1 MKLPIRKDK
10 DGKWVEGLPLP
21 RYEHK
26 YLKSNIYY
34 GELQAMSFEEL
45 SNWVD
50 ELRKELL
57 KKWDNGYPP
66 YIGQD
71 EYTMEENFSKLHRL
85 DLNATQEEIDKGPS
99 WEYQNPRYQFFWE
112 DELYPDYIGFI
123 KNFTKQATGVNQFFP
138 ELLKSKIN
146 NKSIYEYL
154 SNDDLYKEFKH
165 TIVQK
170 VRFDKMYMYTSY
182 LDKKTRYKTKK
193 VTYLKREFLPYD
205 NSPPAMRIPETYT
218 ESVPDDETW
227 TDENAWYNFLGIMK
241 SDKRFDFWFEDY
253 EFNQKNDEKSRVRLP
268 SSLVEKYL
276 EQPINPSYNEDY
288 ETKKKMVSKRG
299 YNRIGFNLE
308 GTEKYYTIRK
318 YIRGTKVFPKIFQI
332 LRIGL
337 NQVAVN
343 FPPLTA
349 RWIYE
354 KYLGEL
360 PTQEIYKVYDPCAGW
375 GGRLL
380 GALCSKLPIH
390 YIGTEVNQSNKIG
403 YEELGKY
410 YNGLDNI
417 EKFKKHKNTWEIHM
431 KSSADDWLNEQFGVE
446 HHRDIDLVF
455 TSPPY
460 FDKERY
466 SEDKEQS
473 CIQHPEYEE
482 WLSYFLQPTLYNCYY
497 LLKPKRYCL
506 INICDIKKGNT
517 HIPLEQDTIQRAM
530 SVGFKYEGKYGM
542 AMTRMIGVQ
551 PTNSK
556 NYWFDSKSK
565 KTYKIEPILVF
576 YKPFRETDP
585 EELPF

>member
-1 MKLPIRKDK
+1 MK
-10 DGKWVEGLPLP
+10 LPLP
-21 RYEHK
+21 RYNYE

-34 GELQAMSFEEL
+34 GQLQAMTFEEL
-45 SNWVD
+45 SKWVD

-57 KKWDNGYPP
+57 DRWDSGYPP
-66 YIGQD
+66 YIGSD
-71 EYTMEENFSKLHRL
+71 EEWLKENFSKLHNIRL
-85 DLNATQEEIDKGPS
+85 NEDQEDIDPKSMNTIEGL
-99 WEYQNPRYQFFWE
+99 QHQFFWE

-123 KNFTKQATGVNQFFP
+123 KNFTKTANGVNQFFP
-138 ELLKSKIN
+138 DLLKSKIN

-170 VRFDKMYMYTSY
+170 VRFDKMYLYSSY
-182 LDKKTRYKTKK
+182 LDKKTKFRTKK
-193 VTYLKREFLPYD
+193 VTYIKQIFLQGD
-205 NSPPAMRIPETYT
+205 NTPPATTIPETYT
-218 ESVPDDETW
+218 ESVSDDETW
-227 TDENAWYNFLGIMK
+227 TDENAWKNFLGIM
-241 SDKRFDFWFEDY
+241 SVDKRYDFWFEDY

-308 GTEKYYTIRK
+308 GTEKYYTIRE
-318 YIRGTKVFPKIFQI
+318 YNRGTKVFPKIFQI

-360 PTQEIYKVYDPCAGW
+360 IEKLSGADSEQEIYKVYDPCAGW

-380 GALCSKLPIH
+380 GALCSNIPIH
-390 YIGTEVNQSNKIG
+390 YIGTEVNQSNKEG

-410 YNGLDNI
+410 YNELDKI
-417 EKFKKHKNTWEIHM
+417 VKYKKHKNTWEIHM
-431 KSSADDWLNEQFGVE
+431 KSSADDWIDEDFAPE
-446 HHRDIDLVF
+446 HHFDVDLVF

-482 WLSYFLQPTLYNCYY
+482 WLSYFLEQTLANCWC
-497 LLKPKRYCL
+497 LLKEDRYCL

-565 KTYKIEPILVF
+565 TTYKIEPILVF
-576 YKPFRETDP
+576 YKPFRKTDP